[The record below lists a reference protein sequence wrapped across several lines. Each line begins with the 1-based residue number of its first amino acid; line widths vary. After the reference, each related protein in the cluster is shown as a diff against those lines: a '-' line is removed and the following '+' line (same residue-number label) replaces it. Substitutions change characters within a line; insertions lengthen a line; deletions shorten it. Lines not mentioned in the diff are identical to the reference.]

1 MFKNITIDKLIP
13 ANSTESHNYIKGKL
27 SLNSISKDK
36 FINDDP
42 DINFNSNILIDN
54 IKKRRINIRTILINA
69 YNLCYEK
76 ILEADKA
83 GLTDLIFLIP
93 YKMQLNSNV
102 CNPLH
107 ILTYISKALLK
118 ESINTYIIDE
128 THLFITWKFLELN
141 KELQKN

>member
-1 MFKNITIDKLIP
+1 MGPL
-13 ANSTESHNYIKGKL
+13 
-27 SLNSISKDK
+27 
-36 FINDDP
+36 
-42 DINFNSNILIDN
+42 
-54 IKKRRINIRTILINA
+54 
-69 YNLCYEK
+69 NLCYEK

-141 KELQKN
+141 KELQKK